1 MGENDIEVIEVSSAS
16 SCDDKKKVKKVFGS
30 NSSSPGSESGT
41 PIGHILCLKNSDDV
55 KRFEETED
63 CFILDFD
70 PFQPIDLSK
79 LIVSAAVDDGYAPDL
94 AIVAE
99 TGQVA
104 CRDYPHSR
112 HLCAKFPFE
121 ATSHESHCDM
131 CYCYVCDTPAP
142 CLSWTEPKPAHC
154 HASEHKEDWK
164 SQRHMQRKQPV
175 FHS

>member
-16 SCDDKKKVKKVFGS
+16 SCDDKKVKKVFGS

-79 LIVSAAVDDGYAPDL
+79 LFVSAAVDDGYAPDL

-99 TGQVA
+99 TGQVRFKIA
-104 CRDYPHSR
+104 IC
-112 HLCAKFPFE
+112 LAAKKI
-121 ATSHESHCDM
+121 
-131 CYCYVCDTPAP
+131 VG
-142 CLSWTEPKPAHC
+142 
-154 HASEHKEDWK
+154 K
-164 SQRHMQRKQPV
+164 S
-175 FHS
+175 FLLYYYYYY